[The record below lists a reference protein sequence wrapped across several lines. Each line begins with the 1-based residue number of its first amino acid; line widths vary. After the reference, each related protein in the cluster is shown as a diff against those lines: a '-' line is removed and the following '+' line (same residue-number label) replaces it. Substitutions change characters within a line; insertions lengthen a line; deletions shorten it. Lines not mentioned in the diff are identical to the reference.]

1 MCSKKP
7 TTENNQKIDQQINQL
22 VQEVKL
28 IDEKYFGK
36 VNLLEK
42 DQANEIK
49 ELKCRNETAFK
60 D

>member
-1 MCSKKP
+1 M
-7 TTENNQKIDQQINQL
+7 DQQINQL

-28 IDEKYFGK
+28 IDEKYVGK

-42 DQANEIK
+42 DQANEKK